1 MPQSTAVKLEE
12 EQVKREANPVE
23 PLSKEEVAQQ
33 QLILARAHS
42 ARILREQNHREFDGM
57 TFMRDYQANLD
68 ASISYLQP
76 KLNDDDVRVNTATTE
91 KKTEAMLNELL
102 SMNIQPEVHSFDKFN
117 KEVVGLGKDFEHL
130 VIQTN
135 TIEREEDFLVAAY
148 RELLT
153 QRALFV
159 RERYVERTVLSA
171 SKKKVK
177 TYCAEKRVIPG
188 TKIFLG
194 NIYLPAYRFKDQPFY
209 IEYDRLHKREAEM
222 LFGNNK
228 NWAKVKAGGKMAS
241 ELKMDDLYTWRL
253 ADLSDDEMEILCYY
267 SYPDNEYQVY
277 VNSIPMLE
285 PGTPLPW
292 NHDGYDMTMVV
303 VKEIRTDFA
312 YGKPPLASAKTL
324 QALENE
330 VIRNLIR
337 KFRQSIEPPMVSSAN
352 FIFTRE
358 MFSAG
363 AITQGIKKGDIHPL
377 MDGDKGLTQAEFA
390 IYDLINKKTE
400 EFIGVSNLFQ
410 GLGNSQDRKTA
421 TQTMEELRQAV
432 KMLGLAVLAAMRLR
446 RDVTYLRIYTILDHM
461 TKPVGTALDP
471 VTQKITNRYMEFT
484 IPNVDLEN
492 GRRGKKIIKFL
503 DRDLSEEE
511 ERDLYEVE
519 KQQEKRGNLVR
530 LRAINR
536 NKLRDVPLIWFV
548 VSQQKEREGSAA
560 NKVMFQEKISQAA
573 EIEVASQGQVRA
585 NWSGISEEMELV
597 WGTRNLFQKSAPQLM
612 PPGVDQNA
620 DPEVKGEAE
629 KLMASLNAQSGNKS
643 GVPAMPSPQTM
654 MEPARAQSRG

>member
-12 EQVKREANPVE
+12 EQLKRETAPTE
-23 PLSKEEVAQQ
+23 QLTEDEIKQQ
-33 QLILARAHS
+33 QIILARAHS
-42 ARILREQNHREFDGM
+42 SRILREQNHREFDGM
-57 TFMRDYQANLD
+57 TYMRDYQANLD

-76 KLNDDDVRVNTATTE
+76 KINDDDVRVNTATTE

-102 SMNIQPEVHSFDKFN
+102 SMNIQPEVHSFDRFN
-117 KEVVGLGKDFEHL
+117 KEVAGLGKDFEHL

-135 TIEREEDFLVAAY
+135 TIEREDDFLVAAY

-159 RERYVERTVLSA
+159 RERYVERTVLNGAGQKST
-171 SKKKVK
+171 
-177 TYCAEKRVIPG
+177 TYCAEKRVVPG

-228 NWAKVKAGGKMAS
+228 NWEKVKSGGKMAS

-253 ADLSDDEMEILCYY
+253 ADLAEDEMEILCYY
-267 SYPDNEYQVY
+267 SYPDNEYQIY
-277 VNSIPMLE
+277 VNSIPMLP

-292 NHDGYDMTMVV
+292 KHEGYDMTMIV

-337 KFRQSIEPPMVSSAN
+337 KFRQSIEPPMVSSTN

-363 AITQGIKKGDIHPL
+363 AITQGVKKGDISPL
-377 MDGDKGLTQAEFA
+377 MEGDRGLTQAEFA
-390 IYDLINKKTE
+390 VYDLINKKTE

-446 RDVTYLRIYTILDHM
+446 RDMTYLRIYTIIENM
-461 TKPVGTALDP
+461 TKPVGTALDA
-471 VTQKITNRYMEFT
+471 TGQKVVKRYMEFT
-484 IPNVDLEN
+484 VPNVDLEN
-492 GRRGKKIIKFL
+492 GRRGKKIIKFM
-503 DRDLSEEE
+503 DRDLTEEE
-511 ERDLYEVE
+511 EESLYKVE
-519 KQQEKRGNLVR
+519 EQQEKRGNLIR
-530 LRAINR
+530 LRGINV
-536 NKLRDVPLIWFV
+536 NKLRDIPLIWFV
-548 VSQQKEREGSAA
+548 TAQQKEREGSAA
-560 NKVMFQEKISQAA
+560 NKVMFQEKIAQAA

-585 NWSGISEEMELV
+585 NWHGISEEMELV
-597 WGTRNLFQKSAPQLM
+597 WGTRNLFQKTAPQLM
-612 PPGVDQNA
+612 PPGMDANA
-620 DPEVKGEAE
+620 DPEVKTEAQ
-629 KLMASLNAQSGNKS
+629 KLMATLDAQSGGGK
-643 GVPAMPSPQTM
+643 GVPQMPSPQTM
-654 MEPARAQSRG
+654 MEPARRASRG